1 MVQVNVISAEELV
14 FANVA
19 KIGSIC
25 ETSKFSI
32 HFFLLRLIHHKARI
46 VIILT
51 FLVFYLVNSRKVR
64 TFVPVNGLE
73 RNKYNEPNYYLCY
86 GDSYHC
92 CWLPFYQVY

>member
-32 HFFLLRLIHHKARI
+32 HFFLLRLIHHKARR
-46 VIILT
+46 VTILT
-51 FLVFYLVNSRKVR
+51 FLAIIIYVMVTAIIAAGYL
-64 TFVPVNGLE
+64 FI
-73 RNKYNEPNYYLCY
+73 KYTDWKDKHAISE
-86 GDSYHC
+86 
-92 CWLPFYQVY
+92 

>member
-32 HFFLLRLIHHKARI
+32 HFFLLRLIQHKARI

-51 FLVFYLVNSRKVR
+51 FLAFYLVVIKKIYIFASSMRIS
-64 TFVPVNGLE
+64 
-73 RNKYNEPNYYLCY
+73 
-86 GDSYHC
+86 D
-92 CWLPFYQVY
+92 W

>member
-46 VIILT
+46 VIILI
-51 FLVFYLVNSRKVR
+51 FLAFYLVVIKI
-64 TFVPVNGLE
+64 
-73 RNKYNEPNYYLCY
+73 
-86 GDSYHC
+86 
-92 CWLPFYQVY
+92 FYIFASSMRISDW

>member
-51 FLVFYLVNSRKVR
+51 FLAFYLVVIKKIYIFASSMRIS
-64 TFVPVNGLE
+64 
-73 RNKYNEPNYYLCY
+73 
-86 GDSYHC
+86 D
-92 CWLPFYQVY
+92 W

>member
-64 TFVPVNGLE
+64 TFVSVNRL
-73 RNKYNEPNYYLCY
+73 
-86 GDSYHC
+86 
-92 CWLPFYQVY
+92 FI